1 MAREEPVLIPLYAFV
16 EGDTLGL
23 VVMAGEEEPVGA
35 LAQRL
40 QEAAS
45 LRVRPR
51 PSVKLI
57 HRGRALD
64 ARCTVRQAGMEP
76 LDRVDLVEDNR

>member
-1 MAREEPVLIPLYAFV
+1 MIPLYAFV
-16 EGDTLGL
+16 QGDTLGL

-45 LRVRPR
+45 VRVRPR
-51 PSVKLI
+51 PSVRVV
-57 HRGRALD
+57 HRGRVLD
-64 ARCTVRQAGMEP
+64 AGSTVRQAGIEP
-76 LDRVDLVEDNR
+76 LDRVDLVEDK